1 MTQCSPSC
9 PFLCRYMSGVVA
21 INILTCFLPTSSLA
35 RWANKNM
42 QHSEDLKS
50 VIQRLSTLGPIVSVT
65 PCGRQSAV
73 VVFKDTISACKAVSA
88 FQKIS
93 AGVMFQCSWQHR
105 FMSRNVRISIAKILI

>member
-1 MTQCSPSC
+1 
-9 PFLCRYMSGVVA
+9 
-21 INILTCFLPTSSLA
+21 
-35 RWANKNM
+35 M

-105 FMSRNVRISIAKILI
+105 FMSRNKLRTRRRSFKNIIRKASIAKKS